1 MALPA
6 SGQITLNDVNIEMG
20 LSSGAQLSMNS
31 AIVRGLFD
39 NASGQ
44 ISMSNG
50 YGKAN
55 IFSFQ
60 LDSNLSSSTM
70 SAAATSAGWDGSS
83 PLVMQVPSGSY
94 TRSLTVDV
102 VGCTIVNSGSMQGVG
117 GGGAAGWSGKGT
129 SGQPAITLNVSGV
142 TITNNSGAF
151 IAGGG
156 GGGGMGGGG
165 GNSGSGGGGGSGA
178 GQGGFG
184 ATGWTNHITGAGGGG
199 AGGGGGPY
207 GVDWAGGGWWYGYGG
222 GGGGITPGS
231 GGGGAAGG
239 GSGGSGGGGGGAG
252 SSDRG
257 GGGGGWGASGGGS
270 GGRAG
275 GAGGRAIQSNG
286 NAYTLTNNGTIY
298 GGT

>member
-6 SGQITLNDVNIEMG
+6 SGQISLNDVNIEMG
-20 LSSGAQLSMNS
+20 LSSGTQLSMNS

-39 NASGQ
+39 DESGQ
-44 ISMSNG
+44 IAMSNG

-117 GGGAAGWSGKGT
+117 GGGAAGWSSNGA

-184 ATGWTNHITGAGGGG
+184 ATGWTNHITGAAGGG

-207 GVDWAGGGWWYGYGG
+207 
-222 GGGGITPGS
+222 
-231 GGGGAAGG
+231 
-239 GSGGSGGGGGGAG
+239 
-252 SSDRG
+252 
-257 GGGGGWGASGGGS
+257 GGGWGASGGGS

>member
-6 SGQITLNDVNIEMG
+6 SGQISLNDVNIEMG
-20 LSSGAQLSMNS
+20 LSSGTQLSMNS

-39 NASGQ
+39 DESGQ
-44 ISMSNG
+44 IAMSNG

-117 GGGAAGWSGKGT
+117 GGGAAGWSSNGA

-165 GNSGSGGGGGSGA
+165 GNSGSGGGGG
-178 GQGGFG
+178 
-184 ATGWTNHITGAGGGG
+184 
-199 AGGGGGPY
+199 
-207 GVDWAGGGWWYGYGG
+207 
-222 GGGGITPGS
+222 GGITPGS
-231 GGGGAAGG
+231 GGAGAAGG
-239 GSGGSGGGGGGAG
+239 GHGGSGGGGGGAG